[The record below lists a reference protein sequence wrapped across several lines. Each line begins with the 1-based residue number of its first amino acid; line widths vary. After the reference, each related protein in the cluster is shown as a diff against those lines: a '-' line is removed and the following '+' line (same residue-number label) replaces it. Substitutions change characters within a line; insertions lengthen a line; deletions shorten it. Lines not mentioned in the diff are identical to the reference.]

1 MIFGYPSLCGYFFV
15 VKMKQTNPQ
24 TFECVGSCDWLKYL
38 APFLLR
44 AVSLALVF
52 PRLLHSSFDWF
63 FGLWLAPCPS
73 SLYWAIPIVFPINSL
88 HPYFFQ
94 QHNAK
99 IQQIRDIWAAGLGV
113 VSLHIFQSVIPVE
126 AYTREACMIDA
137 LGKMI
142 IYAIQ
147 FGNNWIKPEWKG

>member
-1 MIFGYPSLCGYFFV
+1 MYG
-15 VKMKQTNPQ
+15 KNDNKQ
-24 TFECVGSCDWLKYL
+24 
-38 APFLLR
+38 
-44 AVSLALVF
+44 
-52 PRLLHSSFDWF
+52 
-63 FGLWLAPCPS
+63 
-73 SLYWAIPIVFPINSL
+73 NSL
-88 HPYFFQ
+88 HLYLFQ

-147 FGNNWIKPEWKG
+147 FSNN